1 MAGIKGM
8 VGSGGARK
16 GGGRK
21 KLPPELKRTERLS
34 FRCTLEEKE
43 LLEKLKGDLSLT
55 DFILKI
61 IKEEKC

>member
-1 MAGIKGM
+1 MAGVKGQK
-8 VGSGGARK
+8 SGGY
-16 GGGRK
+16 GGRK

-34 FRCTLEEKE
+34 FRVTLEEKE

-61 IKEEKC
+61 IKEEKNV